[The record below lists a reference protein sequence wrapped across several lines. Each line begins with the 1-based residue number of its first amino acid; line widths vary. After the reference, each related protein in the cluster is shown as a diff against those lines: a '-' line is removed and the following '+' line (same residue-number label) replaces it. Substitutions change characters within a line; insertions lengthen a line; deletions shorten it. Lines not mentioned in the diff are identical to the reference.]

1 MKYKKHIATGAL
13 AISLLVSGSSVFAE
27 TTQDLGIKGVQHI
40 YQKQNKENRNLRIKN
55 RKRSNVVGT
64 ISTINDSGF
73 VIEIKN
79 MRKKSMLSADIKT
92 DINTTYKKNGLVASK
107 SDLIVGQKVVIVG
120 NFDKTTNILIAKTV
134 KIVIE
139 NNKSL

>member
-40 YQKQNKENRNLRIKN
+40 YQKQNKENKNLRVKN

-64 ISTINDSGF
+64 ISAINDNGF

-79 MRKKSMLSADIKT
+79 MRRKSMLSADIQT
-92 DINTTYKKNGLVASK
+92 DINTTYKKNGLVSPK
-107 SDLIVGQKVVIVG
+107 SDLAVGQKVVIVG
-120 NFDKTTNILIAKTV
+120 NFDKATTIIIAKTV
-134 KIVIE
+134 KIVTE
-139 NNKSL
+139 KNKSL